1 MKTGNKTD
9 LYERIKLF
17 QQRTFSNKPSRDEM
31 ISEVR
36 MMNFKVRPVYGNI
49 TKLDFNN
56 NDFLNALWSLGK
68 LDEFFKEEFPN
79 VEDEDREIFFQLVD
93 DMRVSLQKKLNT
105 AYSLKESPKQEKT
118 VFEIE
123 IYKDN
128 LSQIN

>member
-118 VFEIE
+118 VFEVE